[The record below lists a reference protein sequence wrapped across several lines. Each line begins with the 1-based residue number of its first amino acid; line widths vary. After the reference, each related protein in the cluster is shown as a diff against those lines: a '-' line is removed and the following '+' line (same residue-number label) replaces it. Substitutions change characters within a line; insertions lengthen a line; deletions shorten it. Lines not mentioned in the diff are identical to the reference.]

1 MPSSRAPSTASNR
14 ASSPASWP
22 CVRFR
27 PRWRAQRP
35 LPSMTTATWRG
46 MRAGSRS
53 EGNTGRDRTAP
64 GPLLDGDLDLHPRLS
79 VAGDVAV
86 EGVGARFGIPGLG
99 HRLARV
105 GDELLEGGVFLVQQ

>member
-1 MPSSRAPSTASNR
+1 MPSSRHPSTASNR

-46 MRAGSRS
+46 MRDGSRS
-53 EGNTGRDRTAP
+53 EGNTDLDRIAPRD
-64 GPLLDGDLDLHPRLS
+64 LLDRDLHLHARGP
-79 VAGDVAV
+79 VARDVAV
-86 EGVGARFGIPGLG
+86 EGVGPRFGLPGLG
-99 HRLARV
+99 ARLAGVDR
-105 GDELLEGGVFLVQQ
+105 DLL